1 MLPRS
6 DDVAQDAVFKA
17 VGSFILLWIAPA
29 LWPFLDLL
37 KALLEPAPGIF
48 KWLHKAYEVWKQASE
63 TQQAAHTGSLLEDLK
78 TGYAFAAYFAILVV
92 ALFLLISMLSL
103 LSRRLPRS
111 WASPL
116 EVLAAAIWLI
126 PYWTFKILS
135 SVMIIVASLAL
146 IVGLLVA
153 MIQAFRVLGFLPAV
167 LGSFFA
173 IGLFT
178 IGFAAISL
186 TFWVTLSPPYLC
198 LRYVV
203 PFGLIW
209 GQPDGLA
216 RRTFCSAFREGR
228 HFPFGLG
235 E

>member
-1 MLPRS
+1 MLQRS
-6 DDVAQDAVFKA
+6 NDVTQDAVFKA
-17 VGSFILLWIAPA
+17 VGSFLVLGIAPA
-29 LWPFLDLL
+29 LRPFLDLF
-37 KALLEPAPGIF
+37 KALLQPAQGIF

-63 TQQAAHTGSLLEDLK
+63 MQQEAHTGSLLEHLK
-78 TGYAFAAYFAILVV
+78 IGYAFAAYFAILVV
-92 ALFLLISMLSL
+92 ALFVVVTMLSL
-103 LSRRLPRS
+103 LSRRLPRN
-111 WASPL
+111 WAAPF

-126 PYWTFKILS
+126 PYWTFKVLS
-135 SVMIIVASLAL
+135 SVMIIGVSLAL
-146 IVGLLVA
+146 IVGLLLG
-153 MIQAFRVLGFLPAV
+153 MIQAFRTLDFLSAV
-167 LGSFFA
+167 LGSLFA

-178 IGFAAISL
+178 ILFAAVSL

-216 RRTFCSAFREGR
+216 RRTFCNAFREGR
-228 HFPFGLG
+228 HFPFWMG